1 MIRPSSNIKS
11 THLLIAILSAL
22 NVVSQDYTATD
33 SSTVTPS
40 TKKEHQVG
48 KKFLWQTKEVDLSA
62 KLSAKA
68 SIQNIAYSV
77 LQWQV
82 WKY

>member
-1 MIRPSSNIKS
+1 MIRPSRNVKS
-11 THLLIAILSAL
+11 THSLIAILSAL

-33 SSTVTPS
+33 SSTVTPI

-48 KKFLWQTKEVDLSA
+48 KKFLWQTKEVALSA
-62 KLSAKA
+62 KLSAEA

-82 WKY
+82 